1 MGSNAINE
9 IAAKWDA
16 VYRQANIS
24 EYRPAEVLS
33 ENAFLLPQNGA
44 ALDLACGLGAN
55 ARLLAAAGLSV
66 FAWDISTVAVEKLQ
80 NDADKKGLA
89 IQAKQWAI
97 DKKSF
102 SGYRFDVI
110 VISRFL
116 DRSLCDAII
125 DALNPG
131 GLLFYQTY
139 TREKVV
145 ERGPN
150 NPDFLL
156 AEGELLELFAEL
168 KPIYYREYGSIGDI
182 ELGLRNEAQFIGRK

>member
-1 MGSNAINE
+1 MTESKAAIS
-9 IAAKWDA
+9 AKWDA
-16 VYRQANIS
+16 VYRLGEIS
-24 EYRPAEVLS
+24 DYRPAEVLS
-33 ENAFLLPQNGA
+33 GNAFLLPQNGA

-55 ARLLAAAGLSV
+55 ARLLATAGLAV

-80 NDADKKGLA
+80 DDADKKGLA
-89 IQAKQWAI
+89 IQAKQCAI

-102 SGYRFDVI
+102 FGYRFDVI

-125 DALNPG
+125 GALNPG

-168 KPIYYREYGSIGDI
+168 KLIYYRENGSVGSIG
-182 ELGLRNEAQFIGRK
+182 LGLRNEAQFIGRKR

>member
-1 MGSNAINE
+1 MESNAIK
-9 IAAKWDA
+9 AKWDA
-16 VYRQANIS
+16 IYRQANIS

-55 ARLLAAAGLSV
+55 ARVLASAGLKV
-66 FAWDISTVAVEKLQ
+66 LAWDISAVAVEKLQ
-80 NDADKKGLA
+80 HDADKQGLA
-89 IQAKQWAI
+89 IEARQCAI
-97 DKKSF
+97 DKDSF
-102 SGYRFDVI
+102 SDYRFDVI

-116 DRSLCDAII
+116 DRTLCNAII
-125 DALNPG
+125 GALNAG

-145 ERGPN
+145 DRGPS
-150 NPDFLL
+150 NPDYLL

-168 KPIYYREYGSIGDI
+168 KPIYYRENGAIGDI
-182 ELGLRNEAQFIGRK
+182 GLGLRNEAQLIARKKIL

>member
-1 MGSNAINE
+1 MNVIS
-9 IAAKWDA
+9 AKWDA

-24 EYRPAEVLS
+24 EYRSAEVLT
-33 ENAFLLPQNGA
+33 ENTFLLPQKGK

-55 ARLLAAAGLSV
+55 ARLLAEAGLAV
-66 FAWDISTVAVEKLQ
+66 FAWDISTVAIEKLQ
-80 NDADKKGLA
+80 VDTDKQGLA
-89 IQAKQWAI
+89 IQAKQCAV

-102 SGYRFDVI
+102 FGYRFDVI

-116 DRSLCDAII
+116 DRSLSDAII
-125 DALNPG
+125 GALNPG

-156 AEGELLELFAEL
+156 VEGELLELFAEL
-168 KPIYYREYGSIGDI
+168 KPIYYRENGSIGDI